1 MREQYEKL
9 YEKYEILK
17 RDFEILKDSS
27 GSSNDIEEIKK
38 QIKEKEER
46 IVYLTKLAK
55 DNGIDPDEIS
65 LQTKFGILEKQN
77 IELKQKVSNYEQ
89 IIREKQGTVVDN
101 KLKEFRDSISK
112 TKIE

>member
-1 MREQYEKL
+1 M
-9 YEKYEILK
+9 EI
-17 RDFEILKDSS
+17 I
-27 GSSNDIEEIKK
+27 

-101 KLKEFRDSISK
+101 KLKEFRDSISGK
-112 TKIE
+112 DKDVYSKQIENMKKIY